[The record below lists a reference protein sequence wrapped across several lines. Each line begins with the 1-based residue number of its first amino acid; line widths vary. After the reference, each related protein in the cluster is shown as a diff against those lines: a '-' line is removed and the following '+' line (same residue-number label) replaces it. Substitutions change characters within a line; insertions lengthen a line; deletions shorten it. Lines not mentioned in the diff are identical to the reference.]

1 MDISKE
7 TLRAMI
13 RDYHGFELSDAEL
26 DLVKPEL
33 DAYFAELENIRS
45 LDLSGVMCGRLLHAD
60 DGGAHNAG

>member
-1 MDISKE
+1 MEISKE

-45 LDLSGVMCGRLLHAD
+45 LDLSGVMSGRLLHAA
-60 DGGAHNAG
+60 DGGAHDAG